1 MSCACVS
8 LCARMRTSQ
17 YLIGGWLAQRR
28 PLLVRYA
35 IVLYGRML
43 GADRGRERERYAHVK

>member
-8 LCARMRTSQ
+8 LCAKMRTSQ